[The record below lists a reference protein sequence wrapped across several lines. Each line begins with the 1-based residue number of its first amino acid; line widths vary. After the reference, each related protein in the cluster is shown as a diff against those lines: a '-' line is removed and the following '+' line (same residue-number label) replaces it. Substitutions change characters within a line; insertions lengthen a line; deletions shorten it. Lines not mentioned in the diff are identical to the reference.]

1 MNKATAGFLAALATV
16 ALVAPASAQICA
28 GFPISDRG
36 MYFGG
41 RADFP
46 DGGDSFGVE
55 AAYNASGPLAVF
67 GGLNVV
73 SVEDVDDSDTNVYR
87 AGVAFEVASLGLM
100 IGPRVSVCPVAEVN
114 WVSEED
120 VTLMQIP
127 IGIGIGGSLGIP
139 IGPSVSGYAVPAL
152 VITRLDVPDDD
163 PIFEDQTETDF
174 GVRAGVN
181 VGFGLFSVGG
191 ELQHVFV
198 DEADPV
204 FGIRVGIRL

>member
-1 MNKATAGFLAALATV
+1 MKKATVGFAAVLATV
-16 ALVAPASAQICA
+16 ALVAPASAQVCA
-28 GFPISDRG
+28 GFPSSEHG
-36 MYFGG
+36 FYFGG

-55 AAYNASGPLAVF
+55 AAYNAAGPLSVF
-67 GGLNVV
+67 GGVNVV
-73 SVEDVDDSDTNVYR
+73 SVDGIDDSDTNVYR

-100 IGPRVSVCPVAEVN
+100 IGPKVSVCPVAEVN
-114 WVSEED
+114 WASEDD
-120 VTLMQIP
+120 VTIMQIP
-127 IGIGIGGSLGIP
+127 LGVGIGGSLGIP
-139 IGPSVSGYAVPAL
+139 VGPSVSGYVVPSL
-152 VITRLDVPDDD
+152 VISRLDVSDDD

-181 VGFGLFSVGG
+181 VGLGMFTVGG

-198 DEADPV
+198 EDADPV

>member
-1 MNKATAGFLAALATV
+1 MKRSTAGVLAALATV
-16 ALVAPASAQICA
+16 ALAAPVQAQICA
-28 GFPISDRG
+28 GFPSSDG
-36 MYFGG
+36 GFYFGG

-46 DGGDSFGVE
+46 EGGDSFGVE
-55 AAYNASGPLAVF
+55 AAANLSGPLSVF

-87 AGVAFEVASLGLM
+87 VGAAFEVASLGLM
-100 IGPRVSVCPVAEVN
+100 IGPSVSVCPVGEVN
-114 WVSEED
+114 WASEND
-120 VTLMQIP
+120 YTVMQIP
-127 IGIGIGGSLGIP
+127 LGVGIGANLGIP

-152 VITRLDVPDDD
+152 VISRFDVPDDD
-163 PIFEDQTETDF
+163 PILEDETETDF

-181 VGFGLFSVGG
+181 VGFGLITVGG

-198 DEADPV
+198 DGADPV